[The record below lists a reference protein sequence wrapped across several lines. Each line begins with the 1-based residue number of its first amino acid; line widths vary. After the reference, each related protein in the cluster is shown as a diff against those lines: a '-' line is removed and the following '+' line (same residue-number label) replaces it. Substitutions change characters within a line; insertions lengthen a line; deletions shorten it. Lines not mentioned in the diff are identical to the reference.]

1 MTNKTSLVDSAYAE
15 VKHRILDNRYQPG
28 YQALEQEI
36 AEDLGMSR
44 TPVREALIRLQH
56 DGLVELVPRR
66 GVRIVPV
73 VSSDMKEIYEVLTAL
88 ESMAAELLARRQ
100 PDAKALAP
108 MTSATDD
115 MRAALERDDL
125 EAWAEAD
132 ERYHRA
138 LLDLCG
144 NKRIA
149 SMANTVREQGHR
161 ARMVTLRLRE
171 KPVNSIRD
179 HRALLDAIEE
189 GDWQS
194 AKRIHY
200 EHRQRASEE
209 LTRIL
214 EKYNLPQL

>member
-1 MTNKTSLVDSAYAE
+1 
-15 VKHRILDNRYQPG
+15 
-28 YQALEQEI
+28 
-36 AEDLGMSR
+36 
-44 TPVREALIRLQH
+44 
-56 DGLVELVPRR
+56 
-66 GVRIVPV
+66 
-73 VSSDMKEIYEVLTAL
+73 
-88 ESMAAELLARRQ
+88 
-100 PDAKALAP
+100 

-115 MRAALERDDL
+115 MQLALERDDL
-125 EAWAEAD
+125 EAWALAD
-132 ERYHRA
+132 ECYHRA

-171 KPVNSIRD
+171 KPINSIRD
-179 HRALLDAIEE
+179 HRALLEAIEQ
-189 GDWQS
+189 GDWKS
-194 AKRIHY
+194 AKRIHS